1 MKTLRN
7 ELVVDNCVPGFQEV
21 SLGRAKSLQERQ
33 SVWQKDKG
41 MLIHYKAV
49 LLLHKHIFMQV
60 VTYFECL
67 EDVDDIIG
75 SEEFCQA

>member
-1 MKTLRN
+1 M
-7 ELVVDNCVPGFQEV
+7 DNCAPGFQEV

-49 LLLHKHIFMQV
+49 LLLHKHIFVQV

-67 EDVDDIIG
+67 SPKVMVVN
-75 SEEFCQA
+75 FQMPVVHVFLF